1 MATDLELTK
10 STATYNNDNNKTR
23 KCFLMAI
30 QKIDYVDQRAFTIQ
44 GRAWELPVHKQKK
57 IFGPLILK

>member
-10 STATYNNDNNKTR
+10 STATYNNDN

-30 QKIDYVDQRAFTIQ
+30 QKIDYVDQSAFTI
-44 GRAWELPVHKQKK
+44 
-57 IFGPLILK
+57 